1 MKLRVFHETSYRYE
15 QLVRR
20 SIQMLR
26 MTPIQTQ
33 RQNVLHWHLDL
44 PGKAT
49 PWTDAYGNLCHC
61 LVLENA
67 SQDIVL
73 RARGSVDLID
83 SDQGEPE
90 GPVPHTVYLRPT
102 ALTRVDAALQA
113 FIDPFK
119 ATVKSRPCMGL
130 HDVMLALLERMPY
143 EAGITH
149 VGDSAAQ
156 SFAKGKGVCQDHTH
170 VFLACARYAGVPARY
185 VSGYLHSA
193 QNEQVASHAWA
204 EAWVGGR
211 WIGYDVSNSSDAD
224 RGHIRLA
231 HGLDY
236 EDASP
241 VRGMRIGGGKE
252 TMHSYAKVES
262 GLQDQQ

>member
-1 MKLRVFHETSYRYE
+1 
-15 QLVRR
+15 
-20 SIQMLR
+20 
-26 MTPIQTQ
+26 MTPAETQ
-33 RQNVLHWHLDL
+33 RQNVLNWQLDL

-49 PWTDAYGNLCHC
+49 HWTDAFGNLCHC

-73 RARGSVDLID
+73 RASGSVDLIE

-90 GPVPHTVYLRPT
+90 GRVPHAVYLRAT
-102 ALTRVDAALQA
+102 TLTLVDASIQN
-113 FIDPFK
+113 FIEPFRP
-119 ATVKSRPCMGL
+119 TVKSRPYIAL

-170 VFLACARYAGVPARY
+170 VFLACARFLGVPARY
-185 VSGYLHSA
+185 VSGYLQSA

-241 VRGMRIGGGKE
+241 VRGMRIGGGNE
-252 TMHSYAKVES
+252 TMHSFAKVES
-262 GLQDQQ
+262 ALYDQQ

>member
-1 MKLRVFHETSYRYE
+1 MKLRVFHETSYRYD
-15 QLVRR
+15 QPVRR

-26 MTPIQTQ
+26 MTPAKTQ

-61 LVLENA
+61 LVMENT

-73 RARGSVDLID
+73 RAQGTVDLME

-90 GPVPHTVYLRPT
+90 GPVPHTVCLRST
-102 ALTRVDAALQA
+102 ALTSIDAAMRS
-113 FIDPFK
+113 FIEPFRL
-119 ATVKSRPCMGL
+119 AVKSRPYVAL
-130 HDVMLALLERMPY
+130 YDVMLALLERMPY
-143 EAGITH
+143 ATGITH

-170 VFLACARYAGVPARY
+170 VFLACARFLGVPARY

-193 QNEQVASHAWA
+193 HNEQVASHAWA
-204 EAWVGGR
+204 EAWVDGR
-211 WIGYDVSNSSDAD
+211 WIGYDVSNSSDGD

-231 HGLDY
+231 LGLDY

-262 GLQDQQ
+262 SLHDQQ

>member
-1 MKLRVFHETSYRYE
+1 MKLHVFHETSYRYD
-15 QLVRR
+15 QLIRR

-26 MTPIQTQ
+26 MTPPKTQ
-33 RQNVLHWHLDL
+33 RQHIVHWQLDL

-49 PWTDAYGNLCHC
+49 AWTDAFGNPCHC
-61 LVLENA
+61 LVLENPR
-67 SQDIVL
+67 QDIVL
-73 RARGSVDLID
+73 RARGTVELNSA
-83 SDQGEPE
+83 DQGEPE
-90 GPVPHTVYLRPT
+90 GLVPHTVFLRPT
-102 ALTRVDAALQA
+102 KLTSVDTAIAD
-113 FIDPFK
+113 FIEPFR
-119 ATVKSRPCMGL
+119 ATVKSRPYMGL

-143 EAGITH
+143 ETGITH
-149 VGDSAAQ
+149 VGDSASQ

-170 VFLACARYAGVPARY
+170 VFLACARYLGLPARY

-204 EAWVGGR
+204 EAWVGNR
-211 WIGYDVSNSSDAD
+211 WIGYDVSNSTDAD
-224 RGHIRLA
+224 HGHIRLA

-241 VRGMRIGGGKE
+241 VRGVRIGGGSE

-262 GLQDQQ
+262 GHHTQQ

>member
-1 MKLRVFHETSYRYE
+1 MKLHVFHETSYRYD
-15 QLVRR
+15 QPVRR

-26 MTPIQTQ
+26 MTPPNTQ
-33 RQNVLHWHLDL
+33 RQRIVNWHLDM

-49 PWTDAYGNLCHC
+49 AWTDAFGNFCHC

-67 SQDIVL
+67 TQEIVL
-73 RARGSVDLID
+73 RSRGTVELLE

-90 GPVPHTVYLRPT
+90 GVVPPMVFLRPT
-102 ALTRVDAALQA
+102 KLTTVDTSIET
-113 FIDPFK
+113 FISPFK
-119 ATVKSRPCMGL
+119 TTVKSRPYMGL

-143 EAGITH
+143 ETGITH

-170 VFLACARYAGVPARY
+170 VFLACARFLGVPARY

-204 EAWVGGR
+204 EAWVGNR
-211 WIGYDVSNSSDAD
+211 WIGYDVSNSTDAD
-224 RGHIRLA
+224 QGHIRLA

-241 VRGMRIGGGKE
+241 VRGMRIGGGFE

-262 GLQDQQ
+262 DISHQQ

>member
-1 MKLRVFHETSYRYE
+1 MKLHVFHETSYRYD
-15 QLVRR
+15 QPVRR

-26 MTPIQTQ
+26 MTPPKTQ
-33 RQNVLHWHLDL
+33 RQRIVNWHLDM

-49 PWTDAYGNLCHC
+49 QWTDAYGNLCHC

-73 RARGSVDLID
+73 RARGTVELLE

-90 GPVPHTVYLRPT
+90 GVVPHTVYLRPT
-102 ALTRVDAALQA
+102 ASTSVDTAIQT

-119 ATVKSRPCMGL
+119 ATVKSRPYMGL

-143 EAGITH
+143 ETGITH

-170 VFLACARYAGVPARY
+170 VFLACARFLGVPARY

-204 EAWVGGR
+204 EAWVGNR
-211 WIGYDVSNSSDAD
+211 WIGYDVSNSTDAD
-224 RGHIRLA
+224 QGHIRLA

-241 VRGMRIGGGKE
+241 VRGMRIGGGFE

-262 GLQDQQ
+262 GIYDQQ

>member
-1 MKLRVFHETSYRYE
+1 MRLNVFHETSYRYA
-15 QLVRR
+15 QVVRR

-26 MTPIQTQ
+26 MTPPKTQ
-33 RQNVLHWHLDL
+33 RQNILHWQLDL
-44 PGKAT
+44 PGKASA
-49 PWTDAYGNLCHC
+49 WTDAYGNLCHC
-61 LVLENA
+61 LVLENGA
-67 SQDIVL
+67 QDIVL
-73 RARGSVDLID
+73 RARGLVELVE

-90 GPVPHTVYLRPT
+90 GPVPHPVYLRST
-102 ALTRVDAALQA
+102 ALTTIDPAMQA
-113 FIDPFK
+113 FIEPFR
-119 ATVKSRPCMGL
+119 ATVKSRPYMGL
-130 HDVMLALLERMPY
+130 HDVMLALLDRMPY
-143 EAGITH
+143 ETGITH

-170 VFLACARYAGVPARY
+170 VFLACARYLGIPTRY

-204 EAWVGGR
+204 EAWVGSR
-211 WIGYDVSNSSDAD
+211 WIGYDVSNSTDAD
-224 RGHIRLA
+224 HGHIRLA

-241 VRGMRIGGGKE
+241 VRGMRIGGGHE

-262 GLQDQQ
+262 GFHDQQ

>member
-1 MKLRVFHETSYRYE
+1 MKLQVFHETSYRYE
-15 QLVRR
+15 QPVRR

-26 MTPIQTQ
+26 MTPAKTQ
-33 RQNVLHWHLDL
+33 RQNILHWHLDL

-49 PWTDAYGNLCHC
+49 HWTDAFGNLCHS
-61 LVLENA
+61 LVLESA
-67 SQDIVL
+67 SQEIVL
-73 RARGSVDLID
+73 RARGSVDLIE
-83 SDQGEPE
+83 SDQGEP
-90 GPVPHTVYLRPT
+90 GGTVPHAVYLRAT
-102 ALTRVDAALQA
+102 TLTGVDPGIQS
-113 FIDPFK
+113 FIEPFRS
-119 ATVKSRPCMGL
+119 TVKSRPYMAL

-143 EAGITH
+143 ETGITH

-170 VFLACARYAGVPARY
+170 VFLACARYLGVPARY

-204 EAWVGGR
+204 EAWVGNR

-224 RGHIRLA
+224 SGHIRLA

-236 EDASP
+236 DDASP
-241 VRGMRIGGGKE
+241 VRGMRIGGGNE
-252 TMHSYAKVES
+252 IMHSYAKVES
-262 GLQDQQ
+262 GIFDQQ

>member
-1 MKLRVFHETSYRYE
+1 MKLQVFHETSYRYE
-15 QLVRR
+15 QPVRR

-26 MTPIQTQ
+26 MTPAETQ
-33 RQNVLHWHLDL
+33 RQKVLNWQLDL

-49 PWTDAYGNLCHC
+49 HWTDAFGNLCHC

-73 RARGSVDLID
+73 RASGSVDLTE

-90 GPVPHTVYLRPT
+90 GPVPHAVYLRCT
-102 ALTRVDAALQA
+102 TLTQVDAPIRN
-113 FIDPFK
+113 FIEPFRP
-119 ATVKSRPCMGL
+119 TVKSRPYIAL

-143 EAGITH
+143 ETGITH
-149 VGDSAAQ
+149 VGDSASE

-170 VFLACARYAGVPARY
+170 VFLACARFLGIPARY

-241 VRGMRIGGGKE
+241 VRGMRIGGGNE
-252 TMHSYAKVES
+252 TMHIFAKVES
-262 GLQDQQ
+262 AIYDQQ

>member
-1 MKLRVFHETSYRYE
+1 MKLQVFHETSYRYE
-15 QLVRR
+15 QPVRR

-26 MTPIQTQ
+26 MTPAKTH
-33 RQNVLHWHLDL
+33 RQNVLNWQLDL

-73 RARGSVDLID
+73 RARGSVDLTE

-90 GPVPHTVYLRPT
+90 GLVPHAVYLRAT
-102 ALTRVDAALQA
+102 MLTRVDASIQN
-113 FIDPFK
+113 FIEPFRSS
-119 ATVKSRPCMGL
+119 VKSRPYIAL

-143 EAGITH
+143 ETGITH
-149 VGDSAAQ
+149 VGDSAVQ

-170 VFLACARYAGVPARY
+170 VFLACARFLGVSSRY

-193 QNEQVASHAWA
+193 ENEQVASHAWA

-236 EDASP
+236 ESASP
-241 VRGMRIGGGKE
+241 VRGMRIGGGNE
-252 TMHSYAKVES
+252 TMHSFAKVES
-262 GLQDQQ
+262 DIYDQQ

>member
-1 MKLRVFHETSYRYE
+1 MKLQVFHETSYRYE
-15 QLVRR
+15 QPVRR

-26 MTPIQTQ
+26 MTPAKTQ
-33 RQNVLHWHLDL
+33 RQNVLHWQLEL

-49 PWTDAYGNLCHC
+49 PWADAFGNLCHS
-61 LVLENA
+61 LVLENS

-73 RARGSVDLID
+73 RARGSVDLIE

-90 GPVPHTVYLRPT
+90 GPVPHAVYFRST
-102 ALTRVDAALQA
+102 KMTCVDASIQN
-113 FIDPFK
+113 FIEPFRSS
-119 ATVKSRPCMGL
+119 VKSRPYMAL
-130 HDVMLALLERMPY
+130 HDVMLALLDRMPY
-143 EAGITH
+143 ETGITH

-170 VFLACARYAGVPARY
+170 VFLACARFLAVPARY

-224 RGHIRLA
+224 KGHIRLA

-241 VRGMRIGGGKE
+241 VRGMRIGGGNE
-252 TMHSYAKVES
+252 TMHSFAKVES
-262 GLQDQQ
+262 VIYDQQ

>member
-1 MKLRVFHETSYRYE
+1 MKLQVFHETSYRYE
-15 QLVRR
+15 QAVRR

-26 MTPIQTQ
+26 MTPAKTQ

-49 PWTDAYGNLCHC
+49 PWTDAFGNLCHC
-61 LVLENA
+61 LVLENTE
-67 SQDIVL
+67 QDIVL
-73 RARGSVDLID
+73 RARGTVDLMD

-102 ALTRVDAALQA
+102 TLTA
-113 FIDPFK
+113 IDPAMRSFIEPFR
-119 ATVKSRPCMGL
+119 ATVKSRPYMAL

-170 VFLACARYAGVPARY
+170 VFLACARFLGVSARY
-185 VSGYLHSA
+185 VRGYLHSA
-193 QNEQVASHAWA
+193 HNEQVASHAWA

-262 GLQDQQ
+262 SVYDQQ

>member
-1 MKLRVFHETSYRYE
+1 MKLHVFHETSYRYE
-15 QLVRR
+15 QAVRR

-26 MTPIQTQ
+26 MTPAATQ
-33 RQNVLHWHLDL
+33 RQRVLQWHLDL

-49 PWTDAYGNLCHC
+49 PWTDAFGNLCHC
-61 LVLENA
+61 LVLESA

-73 RARGSVDLID
+73 RARGTVELID

-90 GPVPHTVYLRPT
+90 GPVPHAVYLRST
-102 ALTRVDAALQA
+102 ALTTIDMAIQS
-113 FIDPFK
+113 FIEPFRN
-119 ATVKSRPCMGL
+119 TVRSRPYMAL

-143 EAGITH
+143 ETGITH

-170 VFLACARYAGVPARY
+170 VFLACARYLGIPARY

-193 QNEQVASHAWA
+193 HNEQVASHAWA

-211 WIGYDVSNSSDAD
+211 WIGYDVSNSTDAD
-224 RGHIRLA
+224 QGHIRLA
-231 HGLDY
+231 QGLDY

-252 TMHSYAKVES
+252 VMHSYAKVES
-262 GLQDQQ
+262 SLHNQQ

>member
-1 MKLRVFHETSYRYE
+1 MKLQVFHETSYRYE
-15 QLVRR
+15 QAVRR

-26 MTPIQTQ
+26 MTPAKTQ

-49 PWTDAYGNLCHC
+49 PWTDAFGNLGHC
-61 LVLENA
+61 LVLENTE
-67 SQDIVL
+67 QDIVL
-73 RARGSVDLID
+73 RARGTVDLME

-90 GPVPHTVYLRPT
+90 GPVPHTVFLRHT
-102 ALTRVDAALQA
+102 VLTRIDTAMRS
-113 FIDPFK
+113 FIEPFR
-119 ATVKSRPCMGL
+119 ATVKSRPYMAL

-170 VFLACARYAGVPARY
+170 VFLACARFLGVSARY

-193 QNEQVASHAWA
+193 DNEQVASHAWA

-262 GLQDQQ
+262 SVYDQQ

>member
-1 MKLRVFHETSYRYE
+1 MKLHVFHETSYRYE
-15 QLVRR
+15 QALRR

-26 MTPIQTQ
+26 MTPATTQ
-33 RQNVLHWHLDL
+33 RQRVLHWHLDV

-49 PWTDAYGNLCHC
+49 PWTDAFGNLCHC
-61 LVLENA
+61 LVLEGAN
-67 SQDIVL
+67 QEIVL
-73 RARGSVDLID
+73 RARGTVELSDT
-83 SDQGEPE
+83 DQGEPE
-90 GPVPHTVYLRPT
+90 GPVPHAVYLRPT
-102 ALTRVDAALQA
+102 ALTVMDPAMQS
-113 FIDPFK
+113 FIEPFRS
-119 ATVKSRPCMGL
+119 TVKSRPYMAL

-143 EAGITH
+143 ATGVTH

-170 VFLACARYAGVPARY
+170 VFLACARYLGVPARY

-211 WIGYDVSNSSDAD
+211 WIGYDVSNSTDAD
-224 RGHIRLA
+224 QGHIRLA
-231 HGLDY
+231 QGLDY

-241 VRGMRIGGGKE
+241 VRGMRIGGGTE
-252 TMHSYAKVES
+252 HMHSYAKVES
-262 GLQDQQ
+262 VVHDQQ

>member
-1 MKLRVFHETSYRYE
+1 
-15 QLVRR
+15 
-20 SIQMLR
+20 
-26 MTPIQTQ
+26 
-33 RQNVLHWHLDL
+33 
-44 PGKAT
+44 
-49 PWTDAYGNLCHC
+49 
-61 LVLENA
+61 
-67 SQDIVL
+67 
-73 RARGSVDLID
+73 LIE

-90 GPVPHTVYLRPT
+90 GPVPHAVYLRVT
-102 ALTRVDAALQA
+102 TLTRVDASIQN
-113 FIDPFK
+113 FIEPFRL
-119 ATVKSRPCMGL
+119 TVKSRPYMAL

-143 EAGITH
+143 ETGITH

-170 VFLACARYAGVPARY
+170 VFLACARFLGVPARY

-241 VRGMRIGGGKE
+241 VRGMRIGGGNE
-252 TMHSYAKVES
+252 TMHSFAKVES
-262 GLQDQQ
+262 DIYDQK

>member
-1 MKLRVFHETSYRYE
+1 MKLQVFHETSYRYE
-15 QLVRR
+15 QAVRR

-26 MTPIQTQ
+26 MTPAKTQ

-49 PWTDAYGNLCHC
+49 PWTDAFGNLGHC
-61 LVLENA
+61 LVLENTE
-67 SQDIVL
+67 QDIVL
-73 RARGSVDLID
+73 RARGTVDLME

-90 GPVPHTVYLRPT
+90 GPVPHTVFLRQT
-102 ALTRVDAALQA
+102 VLTRIDTAMRS
-113 FIDPFK
+113 FIEPFR
-119 ATVKSRPCMGL
+119 ATVKSRPYMAL

-170 VFLACARYAGVPARY
+170 VFLACARFLGVSARY

-193 QNEQVASHAWA
+193 HNEQVASHAWA

-262 GLQDQQ
+262 SFHDQQ

>member
-1 MKLRVFHETSYRYE
+1 MKLQVFHETSYRYE
-15 QLVRR
+15 QPVRR

-26 MTPIQTQ
+26 MTPAKTQ
-33 RQNVLHWHLDL
+33 RQNVLHWQLDL

-49 PWTDAYGNLCHC
+49 PWADAYGNLCHS
-61 LVLENA
+61 LVLENS

-73 RARGSVDLID
+73 RARGSVDLIE

-90 GPVPHTVYLRPT
+90 GPVPHAVYLRST
-102 ALTRVDAALQA
+102 KMTCVDASIQN
-113 FIDPFK
+113 FIEPFRSS
-119 ATVKSRPCMGL
+119 VKSRPYIAL
-130 HDVMLALLERMPY
+130 HDVMLALLYRMPY
-143 EAGITH
+143 ETGITH

-170 VFLACARYAGVPARY
+170 VFLACARFLAVPARY

-224 RGHIRLA
+224 KGHIRLA

-241 VRGMRIGGGKE
+241 VRGMRIGGGNE
-252 TMHSYAKVES
+252 TMHSFAKVES
-262 GLQDQQ
+262 VIYDQQ

>member
-1 MKLRVFHETSYRYE
+1 MKLQVFHETSYCYE
-15 QLVRR
+15 QPVRR

-26 MTPIQTQ
+26 MTPAETQ
-33 RQNVLHWHLDL
+33 RQNVLNWQLDL

-49 PWTDAYGNLCHC
+49 HWTDAFGNLCHC

-73 RARGSVDLID
+73 RASGSVDLIE

-90 GPVPHTVYLRPT
+90 GPVPHAVYLRAT
-102 ALTRVDAALQA
+102 TLTLVDASIQN
-113 FIDPFK
+113 FIEPFRP
-119 ATVKSRPCMGL
+119 TVKSRPYIAL

-170 VFLACARYAGVPARY
+170 VFLACARFLGVPARY
-185 VSGYLHSA
+185 VSGYLQSA

-241 VRGMRIGGGKE
+241 VRGMRIGGGNE
-252 TMHSYAKVES
+252 TMHSFAKVES
-262 GLQDQQ
+262 AIYDQQ

>member
-1 MKLRVFHETSYRYE
+1 MKLHVFHETSYRYD
-15 QLVRR
+15 QPVRR

-26 MTPIQTQ
+26 MTPPKTQ
-33 RQNVLHWHLDL
+33 RQRIVNWHLDM

-49 PWTDAYGNLCHC
+49 QWTDAYGNLCHC

-73 RARGSVDLID
+73 RARGTVELSE

-90 GPVPHTVYLRPT
+90 GVVPHTVYLRPT
-102 ALTRVDAALQA
+102 ALTSVDTAIQT

-119 ATVKSRPCMGL
+119 ATVKSRPYMGL

-143 EAGITH
+143 ETGITH

-170 VFLACARYAGVPARY
+170 VFLA
-185 VSGYLHSA
+185 
-193 QNEQVASHAWA
+193 W
-204 EAWVGGR
+204 
-211 WIGYDVSNSSDAD
+211 
-224 RGHIRLA
+224 HIRLA

-241 VRGMRIGGGKE
+241 VRGMRIGGGFE

-262 GLQDQQ
+262 VIYDQQ

>member
-1 MKLRVFHETSYRYE
+1 MKLQVFHETTYHYD
-15 QLVRR
+15 QLIRR

-26 MTPIQTQ
+26 MTPPKTH
-33 RQNVLHWHLDL
+33 RQHIAHWQLDL

-49 PWTDAYGNLCHC
+49 PWTDAFGNHCLC
-61 LVLENA
+61 LVLESA
-67 SQDIVL
+67 TQDIVL
-73 RARGSVDLID
+73 RARGLVELLET
-83 SDQGEPE
+83 DQGEPQ
-90 GPVPHTVYLRPT
+90 GPVPHAVYLRATP
-102 ALTRVDAALQA
+102 LTLVDEAIQA
-113 FIDPFK
+113 FIEPFK
-119 ATVKSRPCMGL
+119 TTVKSRPYMGL

-143 EAGITH
+143 ETGITH
-149 VGDSAAQ
+149 VGDSAAK

-170 VFLACARYAGVPARY
+170 VFLACARYLGIPARY

-204 EAWVGGR
+204 EAWVGGQ
-211 WIGYDVSNSSDAD
+211 WIGYDVSNSSDAVH
-224 RGHIRLA
+224 GHIRLA

-241 VRGMRIGGGKE
+241 VRGMRTGGGKE

-262 GLQDQQ
+262 AHYDQQ